1 MALAGDRADCVAYPM
16 GNHVIAERMFRRDP
30 RATMYGPLHMVIWK
44 DQDGDASL
52 TLGRLSKQFASFEIS
67 EIAEV
72 GIELDRKLAA
82 LLDALE
88 VPVPS
93 ELEQ

>member
-1 MALAGDRADCVAYPM
+1 MCTP
-16 GNHVIAERMFRRDP
+16 
-30 RATMYGPLHMVIWK
+30 
-44 DQDGDASL
+44 
-52 TLGRLSKQFASFEIS
+52 